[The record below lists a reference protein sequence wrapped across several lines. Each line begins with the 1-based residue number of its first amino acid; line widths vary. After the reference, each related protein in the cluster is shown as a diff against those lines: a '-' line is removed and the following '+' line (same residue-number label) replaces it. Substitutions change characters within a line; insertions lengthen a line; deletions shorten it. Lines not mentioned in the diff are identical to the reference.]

1 MDLMAALKWLGGAFI
16 ALLAWL
22 GVDLMKRVK
31 KLEEGHVTRD
41 HLDEVR
47 SSITASF
54 QNSHERIEDK
64 LDRLIER
71 QMK

>member
-1 MDLMAALKWLGGAFI
+1 MDISAILKWCAGAFI
-16 ALLAWL
+16 TLLAWL
-22 GVDLMKRVK
+22 GIDLMRRVK
-31 KLEEGHVTRD
+31 KLEEGHITRD

-71 QMK
+71 QLR